1 MPILDSES
9 VLNQAPAAL
18 AYSSI
23 DMKRKLLAHTVLQT
37 CGTHMSMAKSIHT
50 VNQTETI

>member
-9 VLNQAPAAL
+9 VVSQTLAAL

-37 CGTHMSMAKSIHT
+37 FGTHMSLLFKQWLRIY
-50 VNQTETI
+50 IP